1 MYVDCCG
8 HSFRKRLKRYG
19 SLLDVKVH
27 MMVFYT
33 EVPSSCPQKLW
44 SMLALSKSVPYFFMN
59 SQVDECNF
67 FFTIFFPNLAGL
79 KLARLNIVLVS

>member
-1 MYVDCCG
+1 MDIVSVNVEKGMVVFY
-8 HSFRKRLKRYG
+8 
-19 SLLDVKVH
+19 LDVKVH

-33 EVPSSCPQKLW
+33 EVPSCPQKLW

-67 FFTIFFPNLAGL
+67 FFTIFFPNLTGL

>member
-1 MYVDCCG
+1 MLNKYFLCTSTAEDIV
-8 HSFRKRLKRYG
+8 FVNVRKKYG

-67 FFTIFFPNLAGL
+67 FLYNLF
-79 KLARLNIVLVS
+79 S